1 MKLWVEIRA
10 KPPRLLPL
18 PHLLPVPAA
27 LLPETAV
34 PMIVGLVVL
43 PVVLPADLLA
53 VRLVDPMVVE
63 PAESIKLN

>member
-10 KPPRLLPL
+10 KHPRLLPL

-43 PVVLPADLLA
+43 PADLLA